1 MDRAFRSDRRPAIRR
16 EVVPIAILL
25 ASGVIG
31 GWLSSPATAAD
42 APPEAGLV
50 LWLRADGGVET
61 ADGRIVRWR
70 DQSAAGHTAEVPAE
84 FVGPTLD
91 ASGPAVAFAA
101 GTALRISGQV
111 LPRDTRQM
119 TVLGVAC
126 ARSPSSIGL
135 FSIRNAARPL
145 MQLDVDEHARARFIV
160 RDGRGTT
167 LAATTTCVL
176 NAHAV
181 FGGILNLQD
190 ETTGAAQVLFGTNGE
205 RGPPAVFSSPV
216 SDEGAWIGALGVAGM
231 KRFFWDG
238 TISEILVYDRA
249 LPAAELDAAVAY
261 LTARHQLRPPVPTA
275 VADSWNIL
283 TQPRAS
289 GPAARELET
298 DVCVVGGG
306 SAGVAAAIAAART
319 GARVVLVERQRR
331 LGGTGTNGMVSNW
344 EPGPGCVL
352 AEEMFQRMKAIG
364 GAGVARSRP
373 VQTTAPMGFLMVAED
388 EPYERTL
395 VRSLPGDR
403 QRQRVPYCVP
413 YKPEAFD
420 AVVRQMLAE
429 SGNAAVLDET
439 TFFQAEPNA
448 DRTRVDSILVADAAG
463 NVARIR
469 AGVFIDSTGDVWLAR
484 ALGCEVM
491 LGAEPKSRFDE
502 PSAPDG
508 GALELNAITRCYRI
522 EPCDNPRQEPPPEA
536 EIAFPHAAFVTG
548 WSDGTRMVNMMP
560 TLPGR
565 TLLDLGYDECLRR
578 SERIVRA
585 HWHWLQQMPEF
596 RQYELAEI
604 APMLGIREGCRVVTR
619 YVLNEH
625 DLRAG
630 LPNQQHP
637 DLIAV
642 ADHPCDIHGAGG
654 RLAVVNTAYG
664 VPYRCLVPAGPWE
677 NLLVA
682 CRGAGFSKIAAS
694 SVRLQ
699 RTMIQLGH
707 AAGLAAAMAVQART
721 GVDRID
727 VPRLVERLN
736 ARARYPIEESFVV
749 QDARASQPK
758 HSEDK

>member
-1 MDRAFRSDRRPAIRR
+1 MHQPSRTATRPVLPRAKVR
-16 EVVPIAILL
+16 VAILI
-25 ASGVIG
+25 ACVVIG
-31 GWLSSPATAAD
+31 GGLRSSATAAD
-42 APPEAGLV
+42 APPATGLA
-50 LWLRADGGVET
+50 LWLCADRGVEI

-70 DQSAAGHTAEVPAE
+70 DQSAARHTVEVPAG

-101 GTALRISGQV
+101 NTALRISGQV
-111 LPRDTRQM
+111 LPRDTREM
-119 TVLGVAC
+119 TVLAVAC

-135 FSIRNAARPL
+135 FAIRNAARPL
-145 MQLDVDEHARARFIV
+145 VQLDVDEDARARFIV
-160 RDGRGTT
+160 RDGQGTT
-167 LAATTTCVL
+167 LAATTPCVL
-176 NAHAV
+176 NAQAV
-181 FGGILNLQD
+181 FGGILNRQD
-190 ETTGAAQVLFGTNGE
+190 ETTGAPQVLFGTHGE
-205 RGPPAVFSSPV
+205 RGPPAVFTSPAI
-216 SDEGAWIGALGVAGM
+216 DDGAWIGALAVAGM

-238 TISEILVYDRA
+238 TISEILVYERA
-249 LPAAELDAAVAY
+249 LPAAEFAAAEAY
-261 LTARHQLRPPVPTA
+261 LTTRHQLRPPVPTA

-283 TQPRAS
+283 TRQRAN
-289 GPAARELET
+289 GPIARELET
-298 DVCVVGGG
+298 DVCIVGGG

-319 GARVVLVERQRR
+319 GARVVQVERQRR
-331 LGGTGTNGMVSNW
+331 LGGTGTNGLVSNW
-344 EPGPGCVL
+344 EPGPGCSL
-352 AEEMFQRMKAIG
+352 AEEMYQRMKAIG
-364 GAGVARSRP
+364 GAGVARSQP

-429 SGNAAVLDET
+429 SGNATVLDET

-448 DRTRVDSILVADAAG
+448 ARTRVDSILVADAAG

-491 LGAEPKSRFDE
+491 LGADPKSRFDE
-502 PSAPDG
+502 PSAPEAG
-508 GALELNAITRCYRI
+508 VLELNAITRCYRI
-522 EPCDNPRQEPPPEA
+522 EPCDHPRQEPLPEA
-536 EIAFPHAAFVTG
+536 EIGFPHAAFVTG

-565 TLLDLGYDECLRR
+565 AMIDWGYDDCLRR

-604 APMLGIREGCRVVTR
+604 APMLGIREGYRVVTR

-630 LPNQQHP
+630 LPHQQHP

-664 VPYRCLVPAGPWE
+664 VPYRCLIPAGSWE

-707 AAGLAAAMAVQART
+707 AAGLAAAMAVQGRT
-721 GVDRID
+721 AVDRID
-727 VPRLVERLN
+727 VPQLVERLN
-736 ARARYPIEESFVV
+736 ARSRYPIDASFVA
-749 QDARASQPK
+749 QDARASHPDRDAGK
-758 HSEDK
+758 